1 MYPIEY
7 EPGQPA
13 PPAKAP
19 APAPTTTTARPAP
32 PPPAARPA
40 PAEPLVSAGGI
51 FHSFQGSKHKL
62 WDINKV
68 GVHVI
73 RCNKGQKQLRP
84 VNQLHAQRYT
94 HFFFFPLFSMIRPSS
109 LPFRCHCDLLVGV
122 DKNRLTDLLT
132 VVSLVH
138 FCIVF
143 VLQRARLKAVLM
155 VMGING
161 ILILARVAV
170 AYLAA

>member
-1 MYPIEY
+1 MNTFSLDRTCLNLQSSGGRNWRFVTRWKIGFSFQHEGFDNYVYPIEY

-51 FHSFQGSKHKL
+51 FHSFQWSKHKL

-94 HFFFFPLFSMIRPSS
+94 HFFFFHCFRWYDHRACHSVAIVICWSESIR
-109 LPFRCHCDLLVGV
+109 
-122 DKNRLTDLLT
+122 TD
-132 VVSLVH
+132 
-138 FCIVF
+138 
-143 VLQRARLKAVLM
+143 
-155 VMGING
+155 
-161 ILILARVAV
+161 
-170 AYLAA
+170 